1 MKQRLPKPEEI
12 SRCLEMLFGSA
23 PEVSE
28 APAVEAA
35 WTATYVTD
43 EDEPVAWCSFDL
55 PAAAYL
61 GSALS
66 MIPKPG
72 ADDAVKEASL
82 SKMMVSNLYEVANI
96 FSSFFMG
103 KGTPHLRLV
112 EVEEKVDGP
121 EPLARFSIDIP
132 GYGKGSVSFA
142 AL

>member
-1 MKQRLPKPEEI
+1 MKQRLPKPDEI

-23 PEVSE
+23 PEIAETPEVDR
-28 APAVEAA
+28 V

-55 PAAAYL
+55 HAAAYL

-72 ADDAVKEASL
+72 AEDAVKESSL

-112 EVEEKVDGP
+112 EVEEKVEGP
-121 EPLARFSIDIP
+121 EPLARWTIDIP

-142 AL
+142 AI